1 MTPIGVVLW
10 SETARRELPAR
21 ANGRTLVLDYF
32 AAGCC
37 GSPVSIG
44 DLSLRWLRP
53 ADTPDPEFVR
63 IAAPDG
69 LDAAVQ
75 RDLVTVLRDARA
87 KVEMHG
93 FGRLRRPTVTLE
105 DGAAWLDFVGACR
118 SRSPLRH

>member
-1 MTPIGVVLW
+1 VTSIGVVLW

-32 AAGCC
+32 AARCC

-53 ADTPDPEFVR
+53 ADMPDPEFVR
-63 IAAPDG
+63 IATPDG
-69 LDAAVQ
+69 LDAWVQ
-75 RDLVTVLRDARA
+75 RDLVTVLREARA
-87 KVEMHG
+87 TVDMHG
-93 FGRLRRPTVTLE
+93 FGRFRRPTVTLQ
-105 DGAAWLDFVGACR
+105 DGAAWLDFIGACR